1 MVDALQQFSGGG
13 VPGPTG
19 LVTTMLLFWLVWP
32 AACGVLGAR
41 RGKTLSG
48 IMNGLM
54 WGPLGLIPVLLA
66 SPRHRCP
73 TCGKMTLRQ
82 PHETNTAQREPIP
95 IARPS
100 TALTA
105 SVERRTVPPPAI
117 VPARRIAT
125 PVSAPTPS
133 EASETREAAEL
144 FAWVN
149 GAPALVPAETSAA
162 GTQEHR
168 L

>member
-48 IMNGLM
+48 VMNGLM

-66 SPRHRCP
+66 SQKHRCP
-73 TCGKMTLRQ
+73 TCGKMTLRR
-82 PHETNTAQREPIP
+82 PHETNTAPRQPIP

-100 TALTA
+100 AALTV
-105 SVERRTVPPPAI
+105 SVERRTATPPAI
-117 VPARRIAT
+117 VPARRIA
-125 PVSAPTPS
+125 APDPIPS
-133 EASETREAAEL
+133 DAAETREAAEL

-149 GAPALVPAETSAA
+149 GASALVPAETSAA
-162 GTQEHR
+162 GPQTHR
-168 L
+168 Q